1 MTDGGGAPF
10 TEPAVLVTDAVF
22 VVDTAVDGEPTRGK
36 LVIGQDELALCW
48 EGADR
53 TEWLRI
59 DLDRITDLEPG
70 YVPDQYTDLFED
82 CVAFSF
88 TDTDGGGIG
97 IVEPAEASVR
107 RLLVALLSQLLDGR
121 EALIAHPTE
130 RGSQETDEEPE
141 IRPLYAYPYELEFDG
156 ESKRGTGTTIK
167 FSSIID
173 LEEIQ
178 IYHEGSHID
187 ALSIRHLQT
196 VGPPLTTELRVVAD
210 RTHSLVR
217 RILLREH
224 YRRVRQLS
232 EITLSPREKEFLR
245 AVHSSRA
252 SRETTVG
259 SVLDMPLSE
268 LTDIISLLKRKKL
281 IRETSMHVELTQTGY
296 MLFTHEKL

>member
-156 ESKRGTGTTIK
+156 ESKRGRERRSNSRRSSTSRRSRSTTRGVTSTPSRFAICRRSDHRSRPNSG
-167 FSSIID
+167 SSLIALI
-173 LEEIQ
+173 LSSG
-178 IYHEGSHID
+178 GS
-187 ALSIRHLQT
+187 SCES
-196 VGPPLTTELRVVAD
+196 TT
-210 RTHSLVR
+210 
-217 RILLREH
+217 
-224 YRRVRQLS
+224 
-232 EITLSPREKEFLR
+232 
-245 AVHSSRA
+245 AVSA
-252 SRETTVG
+252 S
-259 SVLDMPLSE
+259 
-268 LTDIISLLKRKKL
+268 
-281 IRETSMHVELTQTGY
+281 
-296 MLFTHEKL
+296 